1 MSARGAG
8 DGLRVGTS
16 GWAYASWRG
25 DFFPRGLRQRD
36 ELAHLGD
43 RVTSLEVNAT
53 FYSLQRAS
61 SFRRWMQQVRPEVD
75 FAIKGSRYITHL
87 LRLGKVEQ
95 ALANF
100 WASGPLLL
108 GPRLGPVLWQ
118 LPASLEFDSKQ
129 VGAFLDLLPHT
140 TIQAQGLAARHDER
154 VKEPEARATGDH
166 RIRHAIEPR
175 HRSFDTPAARRLLRE
190 HGVAT
195 VLSDGAGLLRVDA
208 DTADFRYVRLHG
220 RPHLY
225 RSGYAGSLDQWARR
239 VRGWLTDHEAVHVY
253 FDNDAEGHA
262 PHDAVALLERLSPDG
277 RDVP

>member
-1 MSARGAG
+1 MSARSPGPG
-8 DGLRVGTS
+8 TRVGTS

-25 DFFPRGLRQRD
+25 DFFPPGLRHRD

-61 SFRRWMQQVRPEVD
+61 SFQKWAQQVRPQVD
-75 FAIKGSRYITHL
+75 FALKGSRYITHL

-118 LPASLEFDSKQ
+118 LPASLEFDREG

-140 TIQAQGLAARHDER
+140 TIRAAALAGRHDAR
-154 VKEPEARATGDH
+154 VKEPVTDATGDH
-166 RIRHAIEPR
+166 RIRHALEPR
-175 HRSFDTPAARRLLRE
+175 HPSFDTPAARRLLRE

-220 RPHLY
+220 RPDLY

-239 VRGWLTDHEAVHVY
+239 VRGWLTDHESVHVY

-262 PHDAVALLERLSPDG
+262 PHDAVALLERLSSDG
-277 RDVP
+277 RDAP